1 MTDVVL
7 GLGTNLGDRLDHL
20 RHAVRALR
28 AKAPRLTIVRVSP
41 VYQSDAM
48 VPPDAPRDWCHPYL
62 NLALRARFEGSVTD
76 LLELA
81 KATER
86 ELGRREAPRWAPREA
101 DIDILAFGRDRFELP
116 RVRVPH
122 EGLAER
128 PFALFPLADVWPD
141 WEFPAGTPLAGLA
154 ARSAAA
160 RWPGDPEQVPF
171 RTRRSG
177 LVLTELVGIV
187 NLTPDSFSDGGSW
200 IDPERAVEHARRL
213 AESGATVLDLGAE
226 STRPGAAPVAPADE
240 WARLAP
246 VLGRLRA
253 TGSGRPKL
261 CVDTR
266 HPETARR
273 AIDAGADWINDVTGF
288 AEPSMRDAVR
298 ESPAELV
305 AMHSLAIPPTRAVTL
320 PRDRDPVALIASWA
334 DLLLASLEAAGIRR
348 ERIIIDPGLGFGKTA
363 DQSLRLL
370 RRAASLGRLGVR
382 VLVGHSRKSFLAGWF
397 SPEEPGATEA
407 AARDPETAAI
417 SAILAGEGV
426 DYLRVHDVAGS
437 ARALRA
443 WALAAP

>member
-7 GLGTNLGDRLDHL
+7 GLGTNLGDRLAHL
-20 RHAVRALR
+20 RRAVRALR
-28 AKAPRLTIVRVSP
+28 AKTPRLVVSRVSP
-41 VYQSDAM
+41 IYESEAL

-62 NLALRARFEGSVTD
+62 NLALLARFEGSVGG

-81 KATER
+81 KETER
-86 ELGRREAPRWAPREA
+86 ELGRRPAPRWAPREA
-101 DIDILAFGRDRFELP
+101 DIDILVFGSERLELA
-116 RVRVPH
+116 RVSVPH

-128 PFALFPLADVWPD
+128 PFALLPLADVWPD
-141 WEFPAGTPLAGLA
+141 WRFPDGTPLAGLD
-154 ARSAAA
+154 ARTAAA
-160 RWPGDPEQVPF
+160 RWPGDPDLVPF

-177 LVLTELVGIV
+177 LMLTELVGIV

-200 IDPERAVEHARRL
+200 SEPERAVEHALGL
-213 AESGATVLDLGAE
+213 AAAGATVIDLGAE
-226 STRPGAAPVAPADE
+226 STRPGALPVAPADE

-246 VLGRLRA
+246 VLGRLGA
-253 TGSGRPKL
+253 THSGGPRV

-266 HPETARR
+266 HGETARR
-273 AIDAGADWINDVTGF
+273 ALDAGADWINDVTGF
-288 AEPSMRDAVR
+288 ADPSMRDAVR
-298 ESPAELV
+298 DSAAELV
-305 AMHSLAIPPTRAVTL
+305 AMHSLGIPPTRAVTL
-320 PRDRDPVALIASWA
+320 PLDRDPVPEIARWA
-334 DLLLASLEAAGIRR
+334 AERLAALEALGIRR

-370 RRAASLGRLGVR
+370 RGAASLGSLGVR

-397 SPEEPGATEA
+397 SPDEPGAKHA
-407 AARDPETAAI
+407 AARDPETATL
-417 SAILAGEGV
+417 SGILAGEGV